1 MARKLGSQT
10 GLVSIS
16 ASAALPTSAPR
27 ARRKGRR
34 VSPAARQGISPRAA
48 EKNSHSR
55 QKPPIMY
62 EMYQVERKQTV
73 SASVRYPVPR
83 RSIARSSASNMSGSQ
98 MRPSSHMMQR
108 E

>member
-1 MARKLGSQT
+1 
-10 GLVSIS
+10 
-16 ASAALPTSAPR
+16 
-27 ARRKGRR
+27 
-34 VSPAARQGISPRAA
+34 
-48 EKNSHSR
+48 
-55 QKPPIMY
+55 MY

-73 SASVRYPVPR
+73 SASVRYPAPR